1 LTIKT
6 QEEGAGSMSGEQP
19 VIEVRDLRKTYGDVR
34 AVDGISLEVYRG
46 EIFGVI
52 GANGAGKTTTLEMM
66 MGLRTPDSGTIRVL
80 GLEVPRQ
87 SSELKQRIG
96 IQLQQTA
103 LYDRIKVKEALNLF
117 SAYYKHTRDKQEIIR
132 LLGLEP
138 YLNQYVKKLSG
149 GWQQRVALALA
160 IINDPEIIFLDE
172 PTTGLDPQA
181 RHELWQ
187 IIQNLK
193 SEGKTIILSTHYME
207 EAQRHCSRVAVIKQG
222 KLVACDTPGGLIALL
237 PEENAT
243 MDDVYVKLAVGA
255 KGESA

>member
-1 LTIKT
+1 MTR
-6 QEEGAGSMSGEQP
+6 EQP
-19 VIEVRDLRKTYGDVR
+19 VIEVRELRKTYGDVR
-34 AVDGISLEVYRG
+34 AVDGISLEVFRG

-103 LYDRIKVKEALNLF
+103 LYDRIKVKEALDVF
-117 SAYYKHTRDKQEIIR
+117 GAYYRQRRDQKEIID

-138 YLNQYVKKLSG
+138 YLDKTVKKLSG

-160 IINDPEIIFLDE
+160 LINDPEIIFLDE

-181 RHELWQ
+181 RHDLWQ
-187 IIQNLK
+187 IILSLK
-193 SEGKTIILSTHYME
+193 NEGKTILLSTHYME
-207 EAQRHCSRVAVIKQG
+207 EAQRHCSRVAVIRQG
-222 KLVACDTPGGLIALL
+222 RLVACDTPAGLIARL
-237 PEENAT
+237 PDGNGT
-243 MDDVYVKLAVGA
+243 MDDVYVQMAVGP